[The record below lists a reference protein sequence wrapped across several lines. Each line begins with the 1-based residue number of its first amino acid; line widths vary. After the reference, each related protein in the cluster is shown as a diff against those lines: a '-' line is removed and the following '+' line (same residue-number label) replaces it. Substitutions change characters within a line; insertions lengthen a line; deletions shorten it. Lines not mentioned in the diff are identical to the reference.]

1 MRRYTALESFQ
12 RQKDNYSLLD
22 YENAGI
28 YTGALLDHYM
38 DYKLMWKQLSMA
50 TYELEQLRATIEW
63 TQMPEELYKLANIQ
77 ELPESQK
84 GQKLRQSNLEYNNS
98 KGSRQDALAGIED
111 ALAKGDFDPQ
121 AVDRFMA
128 DLVGTEVAQ
137 DRPTSR
143 WVQLKP
149 FTPTFAGL
157 IKARKLCRVEMAKIV
172 NETDLVT
179 RDPKI
184 ALERDRDSYFL
195 HPLVFKQLLPV
206 SFPSFLHPTYPYHA
220 DPGLDCA
227 WLDRRHAD
235 RWHAI
240 ERSPDPWLQSACRHG
255 QGSSRARQILPG
267 GEEAFVAPP
276 RLAVIHPAAEGQGAR
291 LPDARRSRPSQSG
304 RHDDDNGC
312 QVFQRPA
319 SSRSHVSSDGHFR
332 VAGRG
337 YPHARW
343 H

>member
-1 MRRYTALESFQ
+1 
-12 RQKDNYSLLD
+12 
-22 YENAGI
+22 
-28 YTGALLDHYM
+28 M

-77 ELPESQK
+77 ELPENQK
-84 GQKLRQSNLEYNNS
+84 GQKLRQSNLEYNYS
-98 KGSRQDALAGIED
+98 EQSTDSRQAALAVIED
-111 ALAKGDFDPQ
+111 ALAKGDFSQQ
-121 AVDRFMA
+121 AVDRFVV
-128 DLVGTEVAQ
+128 DLVGGEGAQ
-137 DRPTSR
+137 QRPR

-172 NETDLVT
+172 NEVDLVT

-206 SFPSFLHPTYPYHA
+206 RFPSFLHRTCPYHA
-220 DPGLDCA
+220 DPGSDRAL
-227 WLDRRHAD
+227 LDRRHAH
-235 RWHAI
+235 RWDAI
-240 ERSPDPWLQSACRHG
+240 ERSLDPRLQPACRDG

-276 RLAVIHPAAEGQGAR
+276 
-291 LPDARRSRPSQSG
+291 
-304 RHDDDNGC
+304 
-312 QVFQRPA
+312 
-319 SSRSHVSSDGHFR
+319 
-332 VAGRG
+332 
-337 YPHARW
+337 
-343 H
+343 

>member
-1 MRRYTALESFQ
+1 MHRYTALESFQ

-63 TQMPEELYKLANIQ
+63 TQMPEELYKLADIQ
-77 ELPESQK
+77 ELAENQK
-84 GQKLRQSNLEYNNS
+84 GQKLRQFNLQYNNIKS
-98 KGSRQDALAGIED
+98 STNPRQAALAGIED
-111 ALAKGDFDPQ
+111 ALAKGDFNPE
-121 AVDRFMA
+121 AVDWFIA
-128 DLVGTEVAQ
+128 DLAVTEGAPE
-137 DRPTSR
+137 RPR

-195 HPLVFKQLLPV
+195 HQLVFKQLLPV
-206 SFPSFLHPTYPYHA
+206 RFPSFLSPTYPYLA

-227 WLDRRHAD
+227 WLDRRCAD
-235 RWHAI
+235 RWDAI
-240 ERSPDPWLQSACRHG
+240 ERSPDPWLQPACRDR
-255 QGSSRARQILPG
+255 QGSSRAR
-267 GEEAFVAPP
+267 
-276 RLAVIHPAAEGQGAR
+276 
-291 LPDARRSRPSQSG
+291 
-304 RHDDDNGC
+304 
-312 QVFQRPA
+312 
-319 SSRSHVSSDGHFR
+319 
-332 VAGRG
+332 
-337 YPHARW
+337 
-343 H
+343 